1 MTAPDPPAG
10 LPLPALVA
18 RVRGEGERLLEAQ
31 SKATPGP
38 YSLDRGP
45 YGILVSAPD
54 CYEFADFDTTD
65 HDPARARADAEM
77 FASIRNSALP
87 ADALALC
94 GRAERLEK
102 ENRRLRDTLI
112 EMTRTERLSAGMT
125 WQVYGRQA
133 HDLAVAALAGEPA
146 EGDAGGGR
154 S

>member
-1 MTAPDPPAG
+1 MTDPTPDPPAG

-18 RVRGEGERLLEAQ
+18 RVRGEGERWPELRRRALELGLITDPLTFFVRA
-31 SKATPGP
+31 P
-38 YSLDRGP
+38 SLIDN
-45 YGILVSAPD
+45 L
-54 CYEFADFDTTD
+54 FA
-65 HDPARARADAEM
+65 A
-77 FASIRNSALP
+77 ALP